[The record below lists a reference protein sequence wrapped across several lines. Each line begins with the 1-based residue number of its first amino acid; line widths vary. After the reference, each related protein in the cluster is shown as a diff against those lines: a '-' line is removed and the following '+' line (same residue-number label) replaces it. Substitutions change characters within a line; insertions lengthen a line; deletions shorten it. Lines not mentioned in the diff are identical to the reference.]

1 MKTTALTDIIRSAAG
16 RWQRSRA
23 ASRRRAAEMERQRIE
38 RIRQR
43 PLQTQQAVHM
53 DRRPAGSIICPLCR
67 TEQRSDRA
75 LCWQCGARFLFGDE
89 T

>member
-1 MKTTALTDIIRSAAG
+1 MKTMTLTGIIRSAAG
-16 RWQRSRA
+16 RGQHSRA
-23 ASRRRAAEMERQRIE
+23 ASRRRTAELERQRID

-53 DRRPAGSIICPLCR
+53 DSRPAGSIICPLCR